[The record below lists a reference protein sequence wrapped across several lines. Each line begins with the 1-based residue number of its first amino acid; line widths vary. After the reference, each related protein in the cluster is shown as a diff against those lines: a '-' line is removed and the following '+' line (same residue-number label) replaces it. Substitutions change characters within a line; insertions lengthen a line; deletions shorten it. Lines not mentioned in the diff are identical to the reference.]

1 MVQITE
7 SGNFYR
13 TNIIFHDKASLIFYE
28 LENMTGAI
36 TTKLKK
42 INYWLAGA
50 AIMMVLVGSVYS
62 HAQGKNHIPGFGD
75 TANINDDTFLQGVK
89 NVTKSVPKNET
100 LVVTGD
106 TAVIQYFTD
115 HPVKL
120 PWKGKVKSEKTLATW
135 MSNLKYNYLLVV
147 YTHGKGSS
155 TLELQP
161 IFSNKGLRA
170 LTPDFQKIRETK
182 TESAKLLLYKR
193 I

>member
-1 MVQITE
+1 
-7 SGNFYR
+7 
-13 TNIIFHDKASLIFYE
+13 
-28 LENMTGAI
+28 MTGAI

-75 TANINDDTFLQGVK
+75 TANINDDIFLQGVK

-182 TESAKLLLYKR
+182 TESAKLLLYKYDLM
-193 I
+193 

>member
-1 MVQITE
+1 
-7 SGNFYR
+7 
-13 TNIIFHDKASLIFYE
+13 
-28 LENMTGAI
+28 MTREI

-42 INYWLAGA
+42 INYWVAGA
-50 AIMMVLVGSVYS
+50 AIMMVLVSSVYS

-75 TANINDDTFLQGVK
+75 TANINDDFFIQGVK

-106 TAVIQYFTD
+106 TALIQYFTD

-120 PWKGKVKSEKTLATW
+120 PWKGKVKSEKTLVTW
-135 MSNLKYNYLLVV
+135 MSNLGYKYLLVV
-147 YTHGKGSS
+147 YTHGRGSS
-155 TLELQP
+155 TAELQP
-161 IFSNKGLRA
+161 IFSNKGLKA
-170 LTPDFQKIRETK
+170 LTPDFQKIDEVR

>member
-1 MVQITE
+1 
-7 SGNFYR
+7 
-13 TNIIFHDKASLIFYE
+13 
-28 LENMTGAI
+28 MTGA
-36 TTKLKK
+36 TTAKLKK
-42 INYWLAGA
+42 IQYWVAGA
-50 AIMMVLVGSVYS
+50 AIVMVLFGSVYS
-62 HAQGKNHIPGFGD
+62 IAQGKNHIPGFGD
-75 TANINDDTFLQGVK
+75 TANINDDFFIQGIK

-106 TAVIQYFTD
+106 TALIQYFTD

-120 PWKGKVKSEKTLATW
+120 PWKGKVKSEKTLVTW
-135 MSNLKYNYLLVV
+135 MSNLGYKYLLVV

-155 TLELQP
+155 TPELQP

-170 LTPDFQKIRETK
+170 LSPDFQKIDEVR